1 MPVLYSGCG
10 QQVYLPE
17 RECTECDQFEAR
29 LEEVENTLPN
39 KQNKLTAGNGISLS
53 GNVISADTN
62 ELQEKLATGDWLH
75 ISGGDVIDIIHP
87 VTPEIEFTVNT
98 GTLVDYWVRKF
109 GNIVFLSLE
118 VDNDSDVASGE
129 DYFNAVLETEDM
141 LPVATATGGS
151 YIGIHA
157 MDGLIRPMNPP
168 NGRTPGEL
176 VVRNASSSTFVA
188 SPDPTSDVVISFMYM
203 V

>member
-17 RECTECDQFEAR
+17 RECDECDQFEAR
-29 LEEVENTLPN
+29 LTEVENTLQN
-39 KQNKLTAGNGISLS
+39 KQNKLTAGSGISLS
-53 GNVISADTN
+53 GNVISADMNTV
-62 ELQEKLATGDWLH
+62 QRKLSTGNWLH
-75 ISGGDVIDIIHP
+75 LTNGGAIDITSP

-129 DYFNAVLETEDM
+129 DYFNAILETEDM

-168 NGRTPGEL
+168 NGRTPGEV

-188 SPDPTSDVVISFMYM
+188 SSEPTSDVVISFMYM